1 MKKIYYVI
9 LMAVSLMLTIT
20 TAEAASYTDTYN
32 PDDILLGADA
42 GQTSSHTWEFDI
54 TTYGFNPLSQNVITG
69 FVDLQ
74 LRDDKGPQDGAEKLS
89 FSIGGTNLDS
99 NANANKDRQFNLF
112 DQSNILLQLSDVG
125 KVLVV
130 LTAIQGDFIFEAATL
145 HVAATDADVN
155 SVPLP
160 AALWLF
166 GSALLGLI
174 GASRR
179 KSVVAQA

>member
-1 MKKIYYVI
+1 M
-9 LMAVSLMLTIT
+9 VSLMLAIT
-20 TAEAASYTDTYN
+20 TAEAASYADTYN
-32 PDDILLGADA
+32 PDDMLLGTGA
-42 GQTSSHTWEFDI
+42 GQTSSHSWEFDI
-54 TTYGFNPLSQNVITG
+54 TTSGFNPLTQNAISG

-74 LRDDKGPQDGAEKLS
+74 LRDDKGPQDGTERLS
-89 FSIGGTNLDS
+89 FSIGGANLTN
-99 NANANKDRQFNLF
+99 NANANKDMQFNLF
-112 DQSNILLQLSDVG
+112 DQSDILLQLSDVG
-125 KVLVV
+125 KLLVV

-174 GASRR
+174 GATRG

>member
-1 MKKIYYVI
+1 
-9 LMAVSLMLTIT
+9 MLAIT

-32 PDDILLGADA
+32 PDDILLGTGE
-42 GQTSSHTWEFDI
+42 GQTSSLSWEFDI
-54 TTYGFNPLSQNVITG
+54 TGYGFNPLTQNVITG

-74 LRDDKGPQDGAEKLS
+74 LEDDKGPQDGAEKLS
-89 FSIGGTNLDS
+89 FSIGGTSLVN
-99 NANANKDRQFNLF
+99 NANANKDMQFNLF

-125 KVLVV
+125 KLLVV

-174 GASRR
+174 GAARGKSV
-179 KSVVAQA
+179 SVVA

>member
-9 LMAVSLMLTIT
+9 LMAISLMLTIT
-20 TAEAASYTDTYN
+20 TVEAASYTDTYN
-32 PDDILLGADA
+32 PDDILLGTGE
-42 GQTSSHTWEFDI
+42 GQTSSLSWEFDI
-54 TTYGFNPLSQNVITG
+54 TDYGFNPLTQNVTNALL
-69 FVDLQ
+69 DLQ
-74 LRDDKGPQDGAEKLS
+74 LDDDKGHQDGAEKLS
-89 FSIGGTNLDS
+89 ISIGGTNLAN
-99 NANANKDRQFNLF
+99 NANANKDLSFILF
-112 DQSNILLQLSDVG
+112 DQSNVLLKLSDVG
-125 KVLVV
+125 KLLIV
-130 LTAIQGDFIFEAATL
+130 LTATSGDFIFEAATL

-174 GASRR
+174 GATRG